1 LYVPHAPD
9 NIEMDFTGVIPI
21 LATPFHDD
29 ETFDAD
35 SMGRLV
41 KLMKRIGVDGVT
53 VLGVLGEANRLGDRE
68 REDVLRSAVKAADGL
83 PVIAGASASG
93 TRAACDLASMAESLG
108 ATAVMITPHA
118 EPVPSDERVFAHF
131 SAICESTT
139 LPVVLQDHPASSG
152 VHMPATLML
161 RMIRELP
168 SIACVKEEALPT
180 PPKIRIL
187 RQGMG
192 DRPVPVLTG
201 LGALYGLFDLEAGS
215 DGFNTGFAI
224 PEVLM
229 AMVAAARSA
238 DWQRARDI
246 YTRFLPLIVFEQQ
259 PGVAVRKEILRMR
272 GAISTSRVRLPGAPL
287 NANTAKQLTNLI
299 EAILPGA
306 DLSRP
311 VAID

>member
-1 LYVPHAPD
+1 
-9 NIEMDFTGVIPI
+9 MKFTGVIPI
-21 LATPFHDD
+21 LATPFHED
-29 ETFDAD
+29 ESFDSE

-41 KLMKRIGVDGVT
+41 KLMKHIGVDGVT

-68 REDVLRSAVKAADGL
+68 REDVLRSAVEAADGL

-93 TRAACDLASMAESLG
+93 TRTACDLTVMAESLG
-108 ATAVMITPHA
+108 ASAVMITPHA

-131 SAICESTT
+131 AAICGATT

-152 VHMPATLML
+152 VHMPVALML
-161 RMIRELP
+161 RLIRELP

-180 PPKIRIL
+180 PPKIRAL

-192 DRPVPVLTG
+192 ERTVPILTG

-229 AMVAAARSA
+229 AMVAAARSE
-238 DWQRARDI
+238 DWQRVRDI

-259 PGVAVRKEILRMR
+259 PGVAVRKEILRRR
-272 GAISTSRVRLPGAPL
+272 GVIATNRVRLPGAPL
-287 NANTAKQLTNLI
+287 NVETAKQLEALI
-299 EAILPGA
+299 DTILPGI
-306 DLSRP
+306 DLTKP
-311 VAID
+311 VKID

>member
-1 LYVPHAPD
+1 
-9 NIEMDFTGVIPI
+9 
-21 LATPFHDD
+21 
-29 ETFDAD
+29 
-35 SMGRLV
+35 
-41 KLMKRIGVDGVT
+41 
-53 VLGVLGEANRLGDRE
+53 
-68 REDVLRSAVKAADGL
+68 
-83 PVIAGASASG
+83 
-93 TRAACDLASMAESLG
+93 
-108 ATAVMITPHA
+108 
-118 EPVPSDERVFAHF
+118 VFAHF

-192 DRPVPVLTG
+192 DRPVPILTG

-259 PGVAVRKEILRMR
+259 PGIAVRKEILRLR

-287 NANTAKQLTNLI
+287 NADTAKQLTNLI